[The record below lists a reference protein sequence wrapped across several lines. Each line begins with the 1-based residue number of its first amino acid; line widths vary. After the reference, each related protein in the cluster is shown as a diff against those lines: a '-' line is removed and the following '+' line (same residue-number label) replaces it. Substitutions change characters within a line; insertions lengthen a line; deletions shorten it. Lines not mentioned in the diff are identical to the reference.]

1 MPDNIP
7 PPALAP
13 LLEPGHTA
21 LLVIDVQN
29 DYCHPQGA
37 LGRNGADLDFVAPAV
52 ENIVRL
58 IETARQVGVTVIFL
72 RNWHEHWTESPGWR
86 ARAPR
91 QSRAGQARS
100 WGAEF
105 FTVAPTQDEPVLNK
119 QRYDAFIGTPLDSTL
134 RALERRTVVLTGFG
148 TNVCVE
154 STARHAV
161 FLDYRIVLV
170 SDATDTADG
179 PSAHQASLDTIARHF
194 GPVATTSDILTA
206 WSRRHHEQ
214 TFGAVD
220 RSERAS

>member
-1 MPDNIP
+1 VTDRISR
-7 PPALAP
+7 PALAP
-13 LLEPGHTA
+13 LLEPAHTA

-37 LGRNGADLDFVAPAV
+37 LGRHGADLDFVAPAV

-58 IETARQVGVTVIFL
+58 IETSRQVGVTVIFA
-72 RNWHEHWTESPGWR
+72 RNWHERWTESPGWR
-86 ARAPR
+86 ARTPR
-91 QSRAGQARS
+91 QSEAGQAGS

-105 FTVAPTQDEPVLNK
+105 FTVAPARDEPVLNK
-119 QRYDAFIGTPLDSTL
+119 QRYDAFIGTPLDTML

-179 PSAHQASLDTIARHF
+179 PTAHRASLDTIARHF
-194 GPVATTSDILTA
+194 GPVATTSEILAA
-206 WSRRHHEQ
+206 WS
-214 TFGAVD
+214 
-220 RSERAS
+220 SEALGKVRALSVEPSRAS